1 MRTLRV
7 EVIEFLEETRI
18 KESEN
23 ISYLFIARN
32 YTNNEGYFYKK
43 NNWFS
48 IKDIDYQWRF
58 IVSSIRKPKSGDVLQ
73 FDYQNIR
80 YFMLVDGVIKD
91 KKINKIYSVNE
102 FWTKNV

>member
-43 NNWFS
+43 IIGS
-48 IKDIDYQWRF
+48 
-58 IVSSIRKPKSGDVLQ
+58 L
-73 FDYQNIR
+73 
-80 YFMLVDGVIKD
+80 L
-91 KKINKIYSVNE
+91 KI
-102 FWTKNV
+102 